1 MEDNMSSHYT
11 LEYWID
17 EGWYIGRIKE
27 IPGVFSQGET
37 LSELKE
43 NVKDAYDMM
52 LEESTPVCHPATQ
65 VHETE
70 FEL

>member
-1 MEDNMSSHYT
+1 MSQHCT

-17 EGWYIGRIKE
+17 DGWYIGRIKE

-43 NVKDAYDMM
+43 NIKDAYLMM
-52 LEESTPVCHPATQ
+52 VRESKPDYNPTTPAK
-65 VHETE
+65 ELE

>member
-1 MEDNMSSHYT
+1 MSSRYT

-43 NVKDAYDMM
+43 NVKNAYDMM
-52 LEESTPVCHPATQ
+52 LEESTPACHPATQ